1 MVAILL
7 PVIVLYYRRMNDDAL
22 VSATRNDLITSA
34 SSNETD
40 LERFESSMQELINGI
55 GLPSDGLFVPVT
67 ERKKLVSNLRSVIAE
82 LPSSAR
88 NRSYYISKMV
98 AAATV
103 GLFDA
108 AINYMWD
115 ELIGELRTRVAN
127 FDLNYFFDIAAGDN
141 SSLRKQLKTEDDLSN
156 IDDARLLRAS
166 RKIGLL
172 TDVGF
177 ARLDH
182 IRFMRNHASAAHPN
196 QNSLSGFELIEFL
209 ETCIREVIN
218 QPIDNVAVD
227 TGKLLANIKKNTLD
241 VAYADKESTFFEQ
254 LSPDRA
260 STLADG
266 LFGLYTAP
274 DRTTLV
280 ADNVRLLWP
289 RLWPYIDDSDRYKYG
304 MRHAHA
310 SANADTE
317 IADAA
322 RELLEIAED
331 GNAYLTSEVRAL
343 EMLDA
348 IENLRTVHHA
358 INNFYNEPVPAKRLQ
373 SLVGPDGD
381 VPDNVR
387 ENYVRTVLE
396 CYLGN
401 GHGISV
407 AAEPLYREMVQKFSS
422 RDARIAL
429 RTCVDPVFS
438 SLLSTDPGQSQW
450 EQVIKILEPKLI
462 SRPDR
467 ELLTAIK
474 EFNGEPEELRLD
486 SRIVKLAGGSVEN

>member
-1 MVAILL
+1 MTILL

-22 VSATRNDLITSA
+22 VSATGNDLITSA

-55 GLPSDGLFVPVT
+55 GLPSNGLFVPVT
-67 ERKKLVSNLRSVIAE
+67 ERKKLVNNLRSVIAE

-156 IDDARLLRAS
+156 IDDARLLRTS

-227 TGKLLANIKKNTLD
+227 TGKLLANIKINTLD
-241 VAYADKESTFFEQ
+241 VAYADKEAAFFEQ
-254 LSPDRA
+254 LPPDRA
-260 STLADG
+260 GALGDG

-274 DRTTLV
+274 DRSTLV

-289 RLWPYIDDSDRYKYG
+289 RLWPYIDDSDRFKYG
-304 MRHAHA
+304 MRHARA
-310 SANADTE
+310 TANADTE
-317 IADAA
+317 TADAA
-322 RELLEIAED
+322 RELLDLAD
-331 GNAYLTSEVRAL
+331 GGNAYLTSEVRAL
-343 EMLDA
+343 DMLDA
-348 IENLRTVHHA
+348 IENLRTVHHD
-358 INNFYNEPVPAKRLQ
+358 INNFYNEPVPAKRLL
-373 SLVGPDGD
+373 SLVGSDGA
-381 VPDNVR
+381 VPENVR
-387 ENYVRTVLE
+387 DSYVRTVLE
-396 CYLGN
+396 CYIGN
-401 GHGISV
+401 GYGVSR
-407 AAEPLYREMVQKFSS
+407 AAEPLYREMIQKFSS
-422 RDARIAL
+422 QDAGIAL
-429 RTCVDPVFS
+429 RTCIDPVFS
-438 SLLSTDPGQSQW
+438 FPLSKPSGQSQW
-450 EQVIKILEPKLI
+450 EEMIKMLEPKVI

-467 ELLTAIK
+467 ELMDAIK
-474 EFNGEPEELRLD
+474 KFNGEPEKLRLD
-486 SRIVKLAGGSVEN
+486 SRIIRLAGGNVEN